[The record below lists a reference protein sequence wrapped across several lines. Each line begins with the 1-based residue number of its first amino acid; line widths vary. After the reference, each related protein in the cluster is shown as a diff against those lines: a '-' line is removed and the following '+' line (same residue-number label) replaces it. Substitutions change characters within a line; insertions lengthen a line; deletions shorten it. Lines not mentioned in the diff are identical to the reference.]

1 MSTEPVNR
9 QPQGIPA
16 GGQFAATTHAEA
28 PISLTQP
35 RRQELEG
42 WPESLPDPEVSVHM
56 GDDNVITTFVAI
68 DGESVFEVWNPG
80 DDVHSAESSTFEHPA
95 VADEDIHDAAEAWAR
110 NKHNEIAR
118 DFRTEMHSAFE
129 RSKAR
134 ILAKATGVPTE
145 MSDKELGN
153 LVTMSQSA
161 QHAGRRD
168 AELAATA
175 VIARTVLKGHPDAR
189 HISLKVDSADNGEY
203 VSGAVIYDAAG
214 KNLGSLSRYES
225 LLEPG
230 EVFPGDEVAD
240 MFSALDTNPETS
252 WWGAHNLPHSETDDP
267 FTIDL
272 AKAAAWTP
280 GAKV

>member
-28 PISLTQP
+28 PISLTSP

-56 GDDNVITTFVAI
+56 GDDNVITTTVSL

-80 DDVHSAESSTFEHPA
+80 DDVHSTGSSTFEHPA
-95 VADEDIHDAAEAWAR
+95 VADHDIHDAAEAWAR
-110 NKHNEIAR
+110 NKHNEIAGE
-118 DFRTEMHSAFE
+118 FRTELHSTYE

-145 MSDKELGN
+145 MSDKELGD
-153 LVTMSQSA
+153 LVTLSQSA

-175 VIARTVLKGHPDAR
+175 VIARSVLKGHPDAR
-189 HISLKVDSADNGEY
+189 HISLRVDGADNGDFI
-203 VSGAVIYDAAG
+203 SGAVIYDAEG
-214 KNLGSLSRYES
+214 KNLGTLSRYES
-225 LLEPG
+225 FLEPG
-230 EVFPGDEVAD
+230 EVFPGEEVAD
-240 MFSALDTNPETS
+240 MFSALDANPETS